1 MTKDKVCHFDF
12 HMKNIGITSK
22 NELKLIDLD
31 FV

>member
-12 HMKNIGITSK
+12 HMKNIENK
-22 NELKLIDLD
+22 KKKELKLIDLD